1 MKHLFLFVCLM
12 VIFPF
17 GFSQQ
22 IPQYSQ
28 WYWNQF
34 AHNPAH
40 AGIKPCVDIRTAY
53 RNQWNGFEGAP
64 NSGFLTFAAPLYT
77 KKKRIF
83 TARQGVGFKF
93 ERDQI
98 GPFTAN
104 RLNLNYAFHQNFT
117 PDDRL
122 SIGIGAGVQQ
132 WIFDKAKTTTLVP
145 DAAIAESNSAIAAD
159 AQIGF
164 WLNGKNYYG
173 GLVFN
178 QLPRGAWG
186 DIGTDSR
193 FRFHTALNGGYRFL
207 FQETWSLIPQVM
219 MRIPP
224 KGPSSIDVALVAD
237 YANKIGMAVGLRNQE
252 SFVFGLNFKFK
263 QQVTISYSFD
273 FVFSPVIANRQ
284 NTHEIGIAF
293 SGCKASNKSKTVCA
307 IFE

>member
-1 MKHLFLFVCLM
+1 MKNYWL
-12 VIFPF
+12 VIAFSTLVNLA
-17 GFSQQ
+17 FSQQ

-40 AGIKPCVDIRTAY
+40 AGIKPCIDIRTSY
-53 RNQWNGFEGAP
+53 RNQWNGFQGAP
-64 NSGFLTFAAPLYT
+64 NSGFFTFAAPLYT

-83 TARQGVGFKF
+83 TPRQGIGFKF

-104 RLNLNYAFHQNFT
+104 RLQMNYAVHKNFT

-132 WIFDKAKTTTLVP
+132 WIFDKTKTTTLVP
-145 DAAIAESNSAIAAD
+145 DVAIAASNSAIAAD

-173 GLVFN
+173 GLVFQ
-178 QLPRGAWG
+178 QLPRGSWG
-186 DIGTDSR
+186 AIGTDSR
-193 FRFHTALNGGYRFL
+193 FRFHTAINGGYRFL
-207 FQETWSLIPQVM
+207 FQETWSLIPQAM
-219 MRIPP
+219 LRFPP
-224 KGPSSIDVALVAD
+224 RGPASLDVALVAD
-237 YANKIGMAVGLRNQE
+237 FANKLGMAVGLRNQE
-252 SFVFGLNFKFK
+252 SIIVGFNLKIK
-263 QQVTISYSFD
+263 QQITLSYSFD
-273 FVFSPVIANRQ
+273 YVFSPVLANRQ

-293 SGCKASNKSKTVCA
+293 SGCKPTNVNKTVCS